1 MIGRRTFLAGTG
13 AVLLASPIAAE
24 AQQTGKVYRVGMLL
38 QRTPMT
44 AEERAA
50 STFRNTLRELG
61 WFEGQNIAFVERT
74 SVTVEPLDRLA
85 AELVHLKVDVI
96 FASGTPATLA
106 ARQATSTIPIVMQ
119 VGVDPV
125 AQGLVASLQR
135 PGGNITGVTQMYSE
149 IHEKRLELMKQV
161 IPGVRRVAY
170 LWNRTNPG
178 NASSVPSVE
187 QNRKFEQTMGLTLQ
201 SHPVQAPE
209 EFDSAFEKMKKERT
223 DVVEVFSDPMLISYR
238 RRLAELAMKH
248 RLPSLFAS
256 RDHAEAG
263 GLMAYSSLQSDLWRR
278 VAFLVNKIL
287 KGAKPADIPV
297 EQPTKFEL
305 VINLKTAKALGLTIP
320 PSLLGRADEV
330 IQ

>member
-1 MIGRRTFLAGTG
+1 
-13 AVLLASPIAAE
+13 
-24 AQQTGKVYRVGMLL
+24 
-38 QRTPMT
+38 
-44 AEERAA
+44 
-50 STFRNTLRELG
+50 
-61 WFEGQNIAFVERT
+61 
-74 SVTVEPLDRLA
+74 
-85 AELVHLKVDVI
+85 
-96 FASGTPATLA
+96 
-106 ARQATSTIPIVMQ
+106 
-119 VGVDPV
+119 
-125 AQGLVASLQR
+125 
-135 PGGNITGVTQMYSE
+135 MYSE

-201 SHPVQAPE
+201 SYPVQAPE

-223 DVVEVFSDPMLISYR
+223 DVVEVASDPMLISYR

-256 RDHAEAG
+256 RDHVEAG
-263 GLMAYSSLQSDLWRR
+263 GLMAYTSLQSDLSRR

-287 KGAKPADIPV
+287 KGTKPGDIPI

-320 PSLLGRADEV
+320 PSVLGRADEV